1 MFIFSLTALK
11 LNACIET
18 FYKFPVG
25 VFLQVVH
32 FLLLLLI
39 NPHDARAICSRENTE
54 IDIIYGYTYFRLMIG
69 ICENPETP
77 SWKGYVVATG
87 LLVVKFTMVFSNRHL
102 HGIFNVNLNLRVRSA
117 LTAVVYKKVKQNRY
131 NYMYIASHLRK
142 KSSGLSLN
150 GCFDINLE

>member
-1 MFIFSLTALK
+1 MFVFSLTALK
-11 LNACIET
+11 LNAYIKT
-18 FYKFPVG
+18 FYNFPVV

-39 NPHDARAICSRENTE
+39 NLHDARAIRSRGNTCTE

-87 LLVVKFTMVFSNRHL
+87 LLVVKFTKVFSNRHL

-117 LTAVVYKKVKQNRY
+117 LTAVVYKKVKQNHYSTSRD
-131 NYMYIASHLRK
+131 A
-142 KSSGLSLN
+142 
-150 GCFDINLE
+150 